1 MTTALKPLHSLMK
14 LSLSGPNIMAHINV
28 HPFYMQCHTRLRFF
42 NMSVRNHISDKH
54 VHQIHNSCFM
64 VVILNSF
71 NSSVKKYIGVWL
83 IISKRKLIKVY
94 ILITQIKSNVAFL
107 FFYV

>member
-1 MTTALKPLHSLMK
+1 MTTALKLLHSLMK

-28 HPFYMQCHTRLRFF
+28 HPFYMQRHTRLRFF
-42 NMSVRNHISDKH
+42 IMSVRNHISDKH

-71 NSSVKKYIGVWL
+71 NSSLEQYIYIYIGVWL
-83 IISKRKLIKVY
+83 IISKRKLTKVHL
-94 ILITQIKSNVAFL
+94 LITQIK
-107 FFYV
+107 